1 MKTKLMICFLVLM
14 SWAASAQHDH
24 HDHEMRTDKK
34 DEKVAVFKDKSLGS
48 AYNSYGKLKDAL
60 IASNDEE
67 AKMAAEELQNAL
79 ASVNNGKKAFNEAV
93 KVATAS
99 SLEHQRLAFD
109 PLTTEMVA
117 LIKGGKLSAG
127 EVYIEYCP
135 MANNNQ
141 GGYWLSNEKVIKN
154 PYFGDKML
162 KCGSVKE
169 TIQ

>member
-1 MKTKLMICFLVLM
+1 
-14 SWAASAQHDH
+14 
-24 HDHEMRTDKK
+24 MRTDKK

-60 IASNDEE
+60 IASNEEE

-79 ASVNNGKKAFNEAV
+79 ASVNNGKKALNEAV